1 MWDDGIEHIGGVN
14 MDEYDLELILEEY
27 TEDLIEFE
35 IPYMGID
42 YPDDD
47 MNLITEEE
55 LLLLLDTTESL

>member
-1 MWDDGIEHIGGVN
+1 

-47 MNLITEEE
+47 MELITEEE
-55 LLLLLDTTESL
+55 LLLLLDTTESF